1 MTEVFQNV
9 LSLDKHPTLTRVIV
23 GETCTWC
30 IDRAGTH
37 IHPSGEDF
45 ARYRNCDCLF
55 VVSGYNSRNGILKNY
70 VKRDA
75 RLTDEQAM
83 KAVGV
88 SEDYWYNKME
98 NSERMFARNYPE
110 QITWIDRMS
119 KGKDGLVKPTND
131 YTLLKSGREYE
142 LKTPERARYSAIAS
156 SIRNA
161 VSRAPEIKQ
170 RFMINLQNKH
180 ITDKLMGD
188 LAKYNK
194 RNPNNMITE
203 LRIFSYTDGERVI
216 KLLE

>member
-1 MTEVFQNV
+1 M
-9 LSLDKHPTLTRVIV
+9 V
-23 GETCTWC
+23 GETCQWC
-30 IDRAGTH
+30 WDHAGTFVY
-37 IHPSGEDF
+37 PSGEDF
-45 ARYRNCDCLF
+45 VRHRDCDCLF

-75 RLTDEQAM
+75 RLTDDQAR
-83 KAVGV
+83 KAIGV

-98 NSERMFARNYPE
+98 NSEKMFVRNYPE
-110 QITWIDRMS
+110 QITWIDRML
-119 KGKDGLVKPTND
+119 KGEDGLMKPTND
-131 YTLLKSGREYE
+131 YTLLKNRKEYE

-161 VSRAPEIKQ
+161 VSKAPEIKQ

-180 ITDKLMGD
+180 ITDKLMDD

-203 LRIFSYTDGERVI
+203 LRIFSYTDGEKVI